1 MCIRDRLYN
10 TNRNNIG
17 EDPIEIMDFEVTGG
31 TTNVN
36 VIITNDTP
44 GTLDP
49 IRFKYIFFRGTGV
62 TFNEFEQGT
71 STVVGQAN
79 ADGAIAVGAVL
90 YLNTPTF
97 GVEPTAASFSSR
109 GGTLIDGVDRQKPDI
124 CAPNGVNTTVDLGGV
139 GDFDNDGFPNFS
151 GTSASAPH
159 VAGAAALIVEGRR
172 KYIDEETSP
181 EEFRTLIQ
189 ETAID
194 MNVPGY
200 DEVSGFGFLQA
211 QEVLLDIANPIPA
224 LMSYELPDGL
234 DSASIG
240 STSFEIVIN
249 GRFITDSTVVM
260 FGDQMLET
268 TVLGDTSVSAIVP
281 TLSLIHI
288 SEPTRPY

>member
-1 MCIRDRLYN
+1 M
-10 TNRNNIG
+10 
-17 EDPIEIMDFEVTGG
+17 
-31 TTNVN
+31 
-36 VIITNDTP
+36 
-44 GTLDP
+44 
-49 IRFKYIFFRGTGV
+49 
-62 TFNEFEQGT
+62 
-71 STVVGQAN
+71 
-79 ADGAIAVGAVL
+79 GAVL

-268 TVLGDTSVSAIVP
+268 VVLGDTSVSAIIP
-281 TLSLIHI
+281 TFDPTDSTLVTLFLSLIHI
-288 SEPTRPY
+288 